1 MRDIFSAPKAINIA
15 LSLPGLSEGVLRAP
29 LGGQSPVRLA
39 FAAYQINTT
48 GGRVRRVSWQP
59 VSESVFD
66 SLHLIQAAPL
76 ILQLVPPAGT
86 EGVAITELLLALS
99 IETRNSQDQYQA
111 QVHMI
116 RMQPDDEDSYL
127 ASEQTPRGAQAS
139 WLTLDPLLL
148 PATGPS

>member
-1 MRDIFSAPKAINIA
+1 MRDIFSVPKAINIV
-15 LSLPGLSEGVLRAP
+15 LSLPNLSEGLLRAP

-59 VSESVFD
+59 VSESVLD
-66 SLHLIQAAPL
+66 SLQLIQAAPL
-76 ILQLVPPAGT
+76 TLQLVPPAGT
-86 EGVAITELLLALS
+86 EGVAITELLLALR
-99 IETRNSQDQYQA
+99 IETRNAEGQYQA
-111 QVHMI
+111 TQHMI
-116 RMQPDDEDSYL
+116 RLQPDDEDSYL
-127 ASEQTPRGAQAS
+127 TSEQTPRGAQAL